1 MKIQIKSRFDASVL
15 FEHECE
21 ANTIKLTVEAA
32 VKARAYLVGAYLVG
46 AYLAGANLEGAYLE
60 GANLVGANLAGA
72 NLAGAY
78 LEGAYLEGATYG
90 IATLSKGL
98 LQLFGMR
105 WSVMVFD
112 SHIKIGCEFH
122 STAEWAAFDD
132 DRIAEM
138 DGNALEFW
146 MKNKE
151 FILLAAKTHQEE

>member
-1 MKIQIKSRFDASVL
+1 VKIQIKSRFVG
-15 FEHECE
+15 
-21 ANTIKLTVEAA
+21 
-32 VKARAYLVGAYLVG
+32 AYLVGAYLAGANLVG

-72 NLAGAY
+72 NLAGAYLEGAYLEGAY